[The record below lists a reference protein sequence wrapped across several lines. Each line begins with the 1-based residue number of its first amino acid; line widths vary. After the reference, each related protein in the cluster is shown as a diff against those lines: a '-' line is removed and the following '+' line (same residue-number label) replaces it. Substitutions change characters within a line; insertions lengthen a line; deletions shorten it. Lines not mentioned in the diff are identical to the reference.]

1 MISVINFCQCIQ
13 IFNIFFK
20 TDAYFDIFMLG
31 SFLGSV
37 NLSLGSF
44 WALFGAI
51 LGALFSSD
59 LATLLTVVQWV
70 GFGD

>member
-1 MISVINFCQCIQ
+1 
-13 IFNIFFK
+13 
-20 TDAYFDIFMLG
+20 MLG